1 MDKYCILIPTNH
13 ITQTV
18 QEEDRS
24 FFFFFF
30 CYFFCHIQFIN
41 ILNESAKLPTQ
52 WMSIHHSLL
61 GIGNMTIGYV
71 CTVVILHNILCCV
84 WVIRGILLPQWA
96 LPYVPIILPSANH
109 SSKTT
114 SFAPFIHWVHR
125 RPTTLSISESPHSS
139 RQTCVS
145 SFTSSSPSFSSSLG
159 ITNVPSL
166 SFCWARILVFL
177 YLGFGTGTLDW
188 TFHYGYVN
196 LFLVS
201 VFLIYRVKDPS
212 SPTQ

>member
-1 MDKYCILIPTNH
+1 MNKYCILIPTNH

-24 FFFFFF
+24 FFCF
-30 CYFFCHIQFIN
+30 YFFCHIQFIN

-84 WVIRGILLPQWA
+84 RVIRGILLPQWA

-125 RPTTLSISESPHSS
+125 RPTTLSIWIPTQFTTNMCFLLHLLPLILILLGNYQCSFVVLLLSQDSSPLLFRIWDRNVGLNFPLWVCEFISS
-139 RQTCVS
+139 QPPPTS
-145 SFTSSSPSFSSSLG
+145 SFIPRS
-159 ITNVPSL
+159 IN
-166 SFCWARILVFL
+166 
-177 YLGFGTGTLDW
+177 
-188 TFHYGYVN
+188 
-196 LFLVS
+196 
-201 VFLIYRVKDPS
+201 
-212 SPTQ
+212 